1 MKDYK
6 GDIKIVYKHFVVHPS
21 TATIPAL
28 AACAANKQGKFTGME
43 KLIWEKG
50 YGQRAQGGLSKD
62 NMDKI
67 AKEAGLDMGQY
78 AKDMDGACK
87 ADIQKDQGHLRA
99 VGVSGTPAFFINGR
113 FLSGARPV
121 DQFKAIIDEELKKA
135 NSRIGDGGATTE
147 NYYQKWVI
155 EKGKKK
161 L

>member
-28 AACAANKQGKFTGME
+28 AACAAHKQGKFAPME

-50 YGQRAQGGLSKD
+50 YGQRAQGGLSAD
-62 NMDKI
+62 NMKKI
-67 AKEAGLDMGQY
+67 AKEAGLNMGQY
-78 AKDMDGACK
+78 DKDVAGACK
-87 ADIQKDQGHLRA
+87 ADIQKDQAHLRA

-135 NSRIGDGGATTE
+135 NSRIGDGGATAE
-147 NYYQKWVI
+147 NYYNKWVLA
-155 EKGKKK
+155 KGKKK